1 MRSSRAKRG
10 NAVRGR
16 RVGLGAALLAVA
28 MSACITVNV
37 YFPAPEVR
45 RAAEEIVEE
54 TWGGPDATGTPAAKP
69 ESQSWLDLLGP
80 SAAYAQGANIDI
92 STPAINKLK
101 GSIAARAPKLKP
113 FLAAGNVGIGRDG
126 LLVVR
131 STDGVALKDQAT
143 VRQLVDAENR
153 DRLSLYREIA
163 KANDFPDSRVAE
175 IQSIFAKTW
184 IQKAEKG
191 WWIQNDA
198 GQWSKR

>member
-1 MRSSRAKRG
+1 M
-10 NAVRGR
+10 
-16 RVGLGAALLAVA
+16 GLGAVLLAAA

-54 TWGGPDATGTPAAKP
+54 TWGGPDVSDAPAAKP
-69 ESQSWLDLLGP
+69 EPQSWLELLGP
-80 SAAYAQGANIDI
+80 TAAWAQGANIDV
-92 STPAINKLK
+92 STPAIAKLK
-101 GSIAARAPKLKP
+101 SSIAARAPKLKP
-113 FLAAGNVGIGRDG
+113 FLGAGNVGIGRDG

-131 STDGVALKDQAT
+131 STEGVALKDQAT

-153 DRLSLYREIA
+153 DRLALYREIA
-163 KANDFPDSRVAE
+163 KANEFPDSRVPE

-191 WWIQNDA
+191 WWIQNEA
-198 GQWSKR
+198 GQWTQR

>member
-1 MRSSRAKRG
+1 MRISRAKWGSGFRG
-10 NAVRGR
+10 QVGIGAV
-16 RVGLGAALLAVA
+16 LLAVA

-54 TWGGPDATGTPAAKP
+54 TWGGPDVSGAPDAMP
-69 ESQSWLDLLGP
+69 ETQSWLEWLGP
-80 SAAYAQGANIDI
+80 TAAHAQGANVDI
-92 STPAINKLK
+92 STPAISKLK

-113 FLAAGNVGIGRDG
+113 FLSAGKVGIGRDG
-126 LLVVR
+126 LLAVR
-131 STDGVALKDQAT
+131 STDGLALKDQAT

-163 KANDFPDSRVAE
+163 KANDFPDSRVPE
-175 IQSIFAKTW
+175 IQGIFAKTW

-191 WWIQNDA
+191 WWVQNDT
-198 GQWSKR
+198 GQWTQR

>member
-1 MRSSRAKRG
+1 MRSSRTRRG
-10 NAVRGR
+10 DATSGR
-16 RVGLGAALLAVA
+16 RIWLGAMLLAAAVP
-28 MSACITVNV
+28 ACITVNV

-54 TWGGPDATGTPAAKP
+54 TWGGSDGSGVPAATP

-80 SAAYAQGANIDI
+80 PPAYAQGANIDI
-92 STPAINKLK
+92 STPAIAKLK

-113 FLAAGNVGIGRDG
+113 YLGAGNVGIGRDG

-131 STDGVALKDQAT
+131 KADGLALKDQAT

-153 DRLSLYREIA
+153 DRLALYREIA
-163 KANDFPDSRVAE
+163 KANDFGDNRVAE
-175 IQSIFAKTW
+175 IQQIFAKTW

-198 GQWSKR
+198 GQWTQR